1 MSSSS
6 SGVGPDP
13 YKTPEKTPKKT
24 TKSEWEKAINSG
36 LLEPFGPFPETV
48 VKSGEK
54 NMIEILLDP
63 HAIQITMT
71 ETTLLALRKS
81 EAKIAI
87 PSHGRS
93 EFFSFNPD
101 GSSFFEDS
109 FVYYVFVQPGDEKS
123 YKRVLGERSNFH
135 LIVLPLHR
143 IGVPVARQFIQ
154 LFFQEFSKESKVESL
169 IMMDDD
175 I

>member
-63 HAIQITMT
+63 HVIQITVT

-109 FVYYVFVQPGDEKS
+109 FVYYVFVQPGDEES